1 MSLSPSAAERPKVA
15 YFVYCHPGE
24 YDQIT
29 GGTWSN
35 IAMLRSLST
44 VDVIVVTNHDA
55 ALVEEL
61 DRLGVRREVIPAEL
75 SYSGV
80 GRSPARLL
88 RTLASTVMFNARFFQ
103 AMRRERVQVVQC
115 DETAAT
121 FMGFGARLAGC
132 ALVVAYRNYPG
143 VVPKMKAYYK
153 IPTVLADRIVATAD
167 VLREAIVTQGW
178 LSPARRTE
186 CIYNGIDLDVVAK
199 RRAELDRAK
208 VRAELGIAE
217 GEVALGIIASLVP
230 VKKQAEFLEEVMPT
244 LAPELEKRNARIHL
258 IGGVKHDEYGDRCQA
273 AIRNHDLGRVVK
285 IVGYVRDMAPWYVAL
300 DVSVY
305 PGIEGVARTLI
316 ESAAYE
322 LPIVALSGCGEAVIH
337 GKTGLLAATRGE
349 LATPIL
355 RLASDGALRRT
366 LGAGGKALAE
376 ERFDVRKNRERYEA
390 LYKELSARRP
400 AAPPTGDRH
409 G

>member
-1 MSLSPSAAERPKVA
+1 MSPSPPAADRPKVA

-35 IAMLRSLST
+35 LAMLRALSK
-44 VDVIVVTNHDA
+44 VDVLVVTNHAA
-55 ALVEEL
+55 ALVDEL
-61 DRLGVRREVIPAEL
+61 QRLGVRHEVIPAEL

-80 GRSPARLL
+80 GRSPVRLL
-88 RTLASTVMFNARFFQ
+88 RTLASTVRFNARFFQ
-103 AMRRERVQVVQC
+103 LMRREGVDVAQC

-121 FMGFGARLAGC
+121 FMGFGAKLAGC

-153 IPTVLADRIVATAD
+153 IPTLLADRIVATAD

-178 LSPARRTE
+178 LPLAGRTE
-186 CIYNGIDLDVVAK
+186 CIYNGIDLDVVAR
-199 RRAELDRAK
+199 RRAEIDRGKA
-208 VRAELGIAE
+208 RAELGIGE
-217 GEVALGIIASLVP
+217 GEVAMGIIASLVP
-230 VKKQAEFLEEVMPT
+230 VKKQAEFLEEVMPA
-244 LAPELEKRNARIHL
+244 LAPELSKRNARIHL
-258 IGGVKHDEYGDRCQA
+258 IGGVKHDEYGDRCLA
-273 AIRNHDLGRVVK
+273 AIKNHGLERVVNV
-285 IVGYVRDMAPWYVAL
+285 VGYVRDMAPWYVAL
-300 DVSVY
+300 DVSLY

-337 GKTGLLAATRGE
+337 GQTGLLAATRGE

-355 RLASDGALRRT
+355 RLASDAELRKK
-366 LGAGGKALAE
+366 LGAGGRALAE
-376 ERFDVRKNRERYEA
+376 ERFNVRRNRERYEA
-390 LYKELSARRP
+390 IYQELSARGR
-400 AAPPTGDRH
+400 AMFGARG
-409 G
+409 GE

>member
-1 MSLSPSAAERPKVA
+1 MSPSSAAADRPKVA

-35 IAMLRSLST
+35 IAMLRALST
-44 VDVIVVTNHDA
+44 VDVLVVTNHA
-55 ALVEEL
+55 AAIVDEL
-61 DRLGVRREVIPAEL
+61 RRLGVRHEVIPAEL

-80 GRSPARLL
+80 GRSPVRLL
-88 RTLASTVMFNARFFQ
+88 RTLASTVTFNARFFRL
-103 AMRRERVQVVQC
+103 MRREGVKVAQC

-153 IPTVLADRIVATAD
+153 IPTLLADRIVATAD

-178 LSPARRTE
+178 LSPAARTE
-186 CIYNGIDLDVVAK
+186 VIYNGIDLDVVAR

-208 VRAELGIAE
+208 VRAELGIGE
-217 GEVALGIIASLVP
+217 GEVAMGIIASLVP

-244 LAPELEKRNARIHL
+244 LAPELEKRGARIHL
-258 IGGVKHDEYGDRCQA
+258 IGGVKQDEYGDRCLA
-273 AIRNHDLGRVVK
+273 AIKNHGLERVVK
-285 IVGYVRDMAPWYVAL
+285 VVGYVRDMAPWYVAL

-337 GKTGLLAATRGE
+337 GQTGLLVATRGE
-349 LATPIL
+349 LSTPIL
-355 RLASDGALRRT
+355 RLASDAELRRK

-376 ERFDVRKNRERYEA
+376 ERFNVRRNRERYEA
-390 LYKELSARRP
+390 LYHELSARGR
-400 AAPPTGDRH
+400 AMFGARGSE
-409 G
+409 